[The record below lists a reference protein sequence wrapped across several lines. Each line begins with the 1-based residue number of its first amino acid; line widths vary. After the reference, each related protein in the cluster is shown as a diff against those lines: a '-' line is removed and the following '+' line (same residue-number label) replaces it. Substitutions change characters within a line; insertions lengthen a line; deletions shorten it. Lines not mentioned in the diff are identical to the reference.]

1 MFKILEFSEV
11 INLFRFFVDI
21 RNYGYV
27 DRIGNALSYEPV
39 EYATLESLR
48 AFRSIYE
55 SAKMDENHRRYI
67 EDNKTNRKIYLP
79 RIPSEDQVK
88 TFLDAVK
95 QNRGVARR
103 VAMYALSFRPKGG
116 ES

>member
-1 MFKILEFSEV
+1 MQEFNEV
-11 INLFRFFVDI
+11 INLFRFFVDT

-27 DRIGNALSYEPV
+27 DRIGNALSHEPV
-39 EYATLESLR
+39 EHATLEALR

-55 SAKMDENHRRYI
+55 SAKMDENNRRYI
-67 EDNKTNRKIYLP
+67 EDSKTNRKIYLP

-88 TFLDAVK
+88 AFLDAVK
-95 QNRGVARR
+95 QNRDVARR
-103 VAMYALSFRPKGG
+103 VATYALSFRPKGG